1 MPMPFRTA
9 RTVPHGHVRNLV
21 PDVLVLDTG
30 ERSLKALILAAGYAT
45 RLRPL
50 TDDVPKHLLPVGGR
64 PMLDWVL
71 DRVREVEDVDAVH
84 LVTNSRF
91 APQFARWA
99 ERHGV
104 TVHDD
109 GTTSNED
116 RLGAV
121 GDLRLVIDA
130 AGLEGDELVV
140 LAGDNLF
147 ELSLPRFVGWWR
159 AKPQPASAVPLH
171 DVGDR
176 ELAKNYG
183 IAETDGDDRIVSF
196 VEKPGDPASTLAS
209 TLIYLLPPEHVR
221 LVATYLREGQSPDN
235 AGSFLGW
242 LAHREPVYGYR
253 FEGIWFD
260 IGNHDQLLEADNRLR
275 RLAGL
280 PERESYSLD

>member
-1 MPMPFRTA
+1 
-9 RTVPHGHVRNLV
+9 V
-21 PDVLVLDTG
+21 
-30 ERSLKALILAAGYAT
+30 KAVILAAGYAT

-71 DRVREVEDVDAVH
+71 DRVGEVEEVDAVH

-91 APQFARWA
+91 APAFSRWA
-99 ERHGV
+99 DSRSV

-109 GTTSNED
+109 GTTSNDD

-121 GDLRLVIDA
+121 GDLRLVIEEARLDDD
-130 AGLEGDELVV
+130 LLV

-147 ELSLPRFVGWWR
+147 EFSLPHFVAWWR
-159 AKPQPASAVPLH
+159 AKPQPSSAVPLH
-171 DVGDR
+171 DVGDL
-176 ELAKNYG
+176 ELATHYG
-183 IAETDGDDRIVSF
+183 IADTDAEDRIVSF
-196 VEKPGDPASTLAS
+196 VEKPSDPASTLAS
-209 TLIYLLPPEHVR
+209 TLVYLLPPEHVG
-221 LVATYLREGQSPDN
+221 LVGAYVDEGQSPDN

-242 LAHREPVYGYR
+242 LAQREPVYGYR
-253 FEGIWFD
+253 FDGAWYD
-260 IGNHDQLLEADNRLR
+260 IGNHDQLLEADNRQR

>member
-1 MPMPFRTA
+1 
-9 RTVPHGHVRNLV
+9 V
-21 PDVLVLDTG
+21 
-30 ERSLKALILAAGYAT
+30 KAVILAAGYAT

-71 DRVREVEDVDAVH
+71 DRVREVEEVDATH

-91 APQFARWA
+91 APAFERWA
-99 ERHGV
+99 GPHAV
-104 TVHDD
+104 AVHDD

-121 GDLRLVIDA
+121 GDLRLVIEA
-130 AGLEGDELVV
+130 AGLEDDELLV

-147 ELSLPRFVGWWR
+147 ELSLPRFVEWWR

-171 DVGDR
+171 DVGDL
-176 ELAKNYG
+176 ELATHYG
-183 IAETDGDDRIVSF
+183 IAETDDEERIVRF
-196 VEKPGDPASTLAS
+196 VEKPSDPPSTLAS
-209 TLIYLLPPEHVR
+209 TLIYLVSPEHVR
-221 LVATYLREGQSPDN
+221 LVRTYLAEGQSPDN

-242 LAHREPVYGYR
+242 LAARERVYGHR
-253 FEGIWFD
+253 FEGSWFD
-260 IGNHDQLLEADNRLR
+260 IGNHAQLLEADNRLR

>member
-1 MPMPFRTA
+1 MKC
-9 RTVPHGHVRNLV
+9 V
-21 PDVLVLDTG
+21 
-30 ERSLKALILAAGYAT
+30 ILAAGYAT

-71 DRVREVEDVDAVH
+71 DRVRDVPEVDEIH

-91 APQFARWA
+91 APAFERWA
-99 ERHGV
+99 GTNRV
-104 TVHDD
+104 KVYDD
-109 GTTSNED
+109 GTASNDD

-121 GDLRLVIDA
+121 GDLQLAIEE

-147 ELSLPRFVGWWR
+147 DFSLPGFVEWWR

-171 DVGDR
+171 DVGDV
-176 ELAKNYG
+176 ELAKQYG
-183 IAETDGDDRIVSF
+183 IADTDPADRIVEF
-196 VEKPGDPASTLAS
+196 VEKPSDPSSTLAS
-209 TLIYLLPPEHVR
+209 TLIYVLSPDHVG
-221 LVATYLREGQSPDN
+221 LVAAYLDEGMSPDN

-242 LAHREPVYGYR
+242 LAAREPVYGYR
-253 FEGIWFD
+253 FEGSWYD
-260 IGNHDQLLEADNRLR
+260 IGDRTQLLEADNRLR
-275 RLAGL
+275 RLGGL

>member
-1 MPMPFRTA
+1 M
-9 RTVPHGHVRNLV
+9 
-21 PDVLVLDTG
+21 
-30 ERSLKALILAAGYAT
+30 KAVILAAGYAT

-50 TDDVPKHLLPVGGR
+50 TDDIPKHLLPVGGR
-64 PMLDWVL
+64 PMLDGVL
-71 DRVREVEDVDAVH
+71 DRVREIEEVDAVH

-91 APQFARWA
+91 APQFAGWA
-99 ERHGV
+99 ARHGV

-121 GDLRLVIDA
+121 GDLRLVIED
-130 AGLEGDELVV
+130 AGLEDDELIV

-147 ELSLPRFVGWWR
+147 DFSLPRFGQWWR

-171 DVGDR
+171 DVGDL
-176 ELAKNYG
+176 ELATSYG
-183 IAETDGDDRIVSF
+183 IAEIDAADRIVSF
-196 VEKPGDPASTLAS
+196 VEKPSDPPSTLAS
-209 TLIYLLPPEHVR
+209 TLIYLLPPAHVR
-221 LVATYLREGQSPDN
+221 LVATCLDEGLSPDH

-242 LAHREPVYGYR
+242 LAGREPVYGYR
-253 FEGIWFD
+253 FEGSWYD

-280 PERESYSLD
+280 AARESYSLD

>member
-1 MPMPFRTA
+1 
-9 RTVPHGHVRNLV
+9 V
-21 PDVLVLDTG
+21 
-30 ERSLKALILAAGYAT
+30 KAVILAAGYAT

-50 TDDVPKHLLPVGGR
+50 TDDVPKHLLPVGDR

-71 DRVREVEDVDAVH
+71 DRVRGLEEIDAIH

-91 APQFARWA
+91 APVFAPWA
-99 ERHGV
+99 EEHGV

-121 GDLRLVIDA
+121 GDLSLVIQK
-130 AGLEGDELVV
+130 AGLEDSELIV

-147 ELSLPRFVGWWR
+147 EFSLPRFAEWWR

-171 DVGDR
+171 DVGDL
-176 ELAKNYG
+176 ELAKQYG
-183 IAETDGDDRIVSF
+183 IADTDVGDRIVRF
-196 VEKPGDPASTLAS
+196 VEKPSDPPSTLAS

-221 LVATYLREGQSPDN
+221 LVATYLADGQSPDN

-242 LAHREPVYGYR
+242 LAQREPVYGFR
-253 FEGIWFD
+253 FEGPWYD
-260 IGNHDQLLEADNRLR
+260 IGDHEQLLEADNRLR
-275 RLAGL
+275 REAGL

>member
-1 MPMPFRTA
+1 M
-9 RTVPHGHVRNLV
+9 
-21 PDVLVLDTG
+21 
-30 ERSLKALILAAGYAT
+30 KAVILAAGYAT

-71 DRVREVEDVDAVH
+71 DRVREVPDVDEVH

-91 APQFARWA
+91 APEFERWA
-99 ERHGV
+99 GEHDV
-104 TVHDD
+104 IVHDD

-121 GDLRLVIDA
+121 GDLGLVIES
-130 AGLEGDELVV
+130 AGLDGDELVV

-147 ELSLPRFVGWWR
+147 DFSLPRFVDWWR

-171 DVGDR
+171 NVGDL
-176 ELAKNYG
+176 ELATQYG

-196 VEKPGDPASTLAS
+196 VEKPSDPRSTLAS
-209 TLIYLLPPEHVR
+209 TLVYLLPPEHVR
-221 LVATYLREGQSPDN
+221 LVATYLEQGLSPDN

-242 LAHREPVYGYR
+242 LADREPVYGYR
-253 FEGIWFD
+253 FEGTWYD
-260 IGNHDQLLEADNRLR
+260 IGNREQLLEADNRLR

-280 PERESYSLD
+280 PERATYSLD